1 MNYAKLQVIDV
12 SDQSTLWNRLSN
24 NRQYTDSAVIFCN
37 DNVSEEKDLKSYIR
51 CVATMSAAR
60 SMMLVSIPKYE
71 LESLEA
77 TIETLEND
85 YVMSQLEKSEKDII
99 DGRVRNVKEFV
110 KKL

>member
-1 MNYAKLQVIDV
+1 
-12 SDQSTLWNRLSN
+12 
-24 NRQYTDSAVIFCN
+24 
-37 DNVSEEKDLKSYIR
+37 
-51 CVATMSAAR
+51 MSAAR
-60 SMMLVSIPKYE
+60 STRLVSIPKSE